1 MSSVLI
7 SVLAF
12 VVTLGILVT
21 VHEMGHFWVARR
33 LGVKVLRFSIGFGK
47 PLWSRR
53 SGPDNTEL
61 VVAAVP
67 LGGYVK
73 MLDER
78 EGDVR
83 PEELERAFNRQSLAS
98 RSAIIAAGPMVNFLF
113 AVLAYWLMYVI
124 GVPGIRPVVA
134 EVAPASIA
142 AQAEL
147 RDGDEIIAVDR
158 RSTPTWEAVLMA
170 LLKGVLN
177 EDSLELQVQTEA
189 GEYRHVILDLG
200 GQTNLLDD
208 EDLLSRLGIQPWRPK
223 IPAVIDRL
231 VADSAA
237 ERAGFMPGDRVIS
250 VDDAAVKDWR
260 DWVEIVQAHPDQPLR
275 VIVERGTELLVLSVR
290 PEAVKTSEGVVGRIG
305 AVAKIPEDLGEHLRT
320 KQRFGLVAAL
330 PAALSKT
337 WDMSVMI
344 VKTLWKM
351 VVGQVSFRNISGP
364 ITIAEF
370 AGQSASIGLATFL
383 GFLALVSISLG
394 VLNLLPIPI
403 LDGGHLMYN
412 LIEFIKGSPVSEQ
425 VQAFGQQIGVAA
437 LLALMAL
444 AFYNDLARILE

>member
-7 SVLAF
+7 SILAF
-12 VVTLGILVT
+12 VITLGILVT

-53 SGPDNTEL
+53 CGPDDTEL

-83 PEELERAFNRQSLAS
+83 PEEQERAFNRQSLAS

-170 LLKGVLN
+170 LLKGALN

-189 GEYRHVILDLG
+189 GEYRRVILDLG
-200 GQTNLLDD
+200 GQANLLDD
-208 EDLLSRLGIQPWRPK
+208 EDLLSRLGIQPWRPTV
-223 IPAVIDRL
+223 PAVIDRL

-260 DWVEIVQAHPDQPLR
+260 DWVEIVQANPDQPLR
-275 VIVERGTELLVLSVR
+275 VIVERGTELLALSVR
-290 PEAVKTSEGVVGRIG
+290 PEAVKTSVGVVGRIG
-305 AVAKIPEDLGEHLRT
+305 AVAKIPEDFGEHLRT
-320 KQRFGLVAAL
+320 KQRFGPVAAL

-344 VKTLWKM
+344 IKTLWKM
-351 VVGQVSFRNISGP
+351 VVGQVSLRNISGP

-383 GFLALVSISLG
+383 GFLAMVSISLG

-412 LIEFIKGSPVSEQ
+412 FIEFIKGSPVSEQ

>member
-7 SVLAF
+7 SIVAF
-12 VVTLGILVT
+12 VVTLGILIT

-47 PLWSRR
+47 PLWSWR
-53 SGPDNTEL
+53 SGPDDTEI
-61 VVAAVP
+61 VVAAIP

-78 EGDVR
+78 EGEVR
-83 PEELERAFNRQSLAS
+83 AEEQDRAFNRQSLAS
-98 RSAIIAAGPMVNFLF
+98 RSAIVVAGPMVNFLF
-113 AVLAYWLMYVI
+113 AVFAYWLMYVI

-142 AQAEL
+142 AQAKL
-147 RDGDEIIAVDR
+147 RDGDEIIAVDH

-170 LLKGVLN
+170 LLKGALN
-177 EDSLELQVQTEA
+177 EDSLELQVQTET
-189 GEYRHVILDLG
+189 GEYRHVTLDLG
-200 GQTNLLDD
+200 GRSGLLDD
-208 EDLLSRLGIQPWRPK
+208 EDLLSNLGIQPWRPTV
-223 IPAVIDRL
+223 PAVIDRL
-231 VADSAA
+231 LADGAA

-250 VDDAAVKDWR
+250 VDGAAVKDWH
-260 DWVEIVQAHPDQPLR
+260 DWVEIVRARPDQPLR
-275 VIVERGTELLVLSVR
+275 VSVERGAELLVLTVR
-290 PEAVKTSEGVVGRIG
+290 PEAVNTSAGVVGRIG
-305 AVAKIPEDLGEHLRT
+305 AIAKVPENLGEHLRT
-320 KQRFGLVAAL
+320 KQRFGPLAAL

-337 WDMSVMI
+337 WDMSAMI

-351 VVGQVSFRNISGP
+351 IAGQVSFRNISGP

-383 GFLALVSISLG
+383 GFLALISISLG

-412 LIEFIKGSPVSEQ
+412 LVEFIKGSPVSEQ
-425 VQAFGQQIGVAA
+425 AQAFGQQIGVAA

-444 AFYNDLARILE
+444 AFYNDLVRILG